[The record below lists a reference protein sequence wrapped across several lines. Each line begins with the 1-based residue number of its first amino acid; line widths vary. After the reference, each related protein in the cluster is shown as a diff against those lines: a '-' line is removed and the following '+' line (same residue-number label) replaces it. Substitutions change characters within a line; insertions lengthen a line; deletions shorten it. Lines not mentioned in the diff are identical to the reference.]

1 MSIKIGGRNLPPN
14 AAFPLLRGRLML
26 GYLAAPMNVRIL
38 WEDLRELPVFLRM
51 AGALRR
57 AGDDSQD
64 TLGVLVRRQAE
75 RFPDRVLLR
84 FEQETVTYGA
94 FNAGV
99 NTFASVLKQAGIGR
113 EPVALMMENSPALLT
128 AQAAVAKV
136 GAVGALI
143 NTHLSGASLNHV
155 LFASK
160 ARHVFVDAACLPR
173 LATLPRAASLTVWSL
188 GPPSV
193 LPPHIEPLEAALA
206 AAASSEPK
214 MPEVR
219 GRDVFLYVYTS
230 GTTGY
235 PKPAVVRHSRYTM
248 AGIALSGLLGIGSD
262 DVIYA
267 PLPLYHGESNFVGFS
282 VAVRAGAC
290 FASRRRFSAGEF
302 LADVRRHGATAFV
315 YVGELCRYLLRQPP
329 TAHDRDH
336 RLRLA
341 AGAGLRPDVWQPFQ
355 ERFGISRI
363 VEMYGATEGNVS
375 LMNRSGR
382 VGSVGRPYPFQ
393 HHLLRVARYD
403 VRTGALTRDRNG
415 LLIPCGD
422 DESGELL
429 GRIGAGGSMPY
440 DGYADP
446 EATAGKVIRNAFK
459 PGDAYFRTGDILRR
473 DRDGYFY
480 FVDRIGDTF
489 RWKGENVATQEVAEI
504 LNGAPGITETNV
516 YGVEVPGA
524 EGRAG
529 MAAVVLS
536 DGSAFDGGSF
546 YAHAEQLPAYAR
558 PLFVRIMATM
568 DVTGTL
574 KQRKVDLQLQGY
586 DVGLVSDP
594 IYFRDDTARSYVPLT
609 ADLLRR
615 LWSGA
620 VRV

>member
-1 MSIKIGGRNLPPN
+1 M
-14 AAFPLLRGRLML
+14 RL
-26 GYLAAPMNVRIL
+26 RIL
-38 WEDLRELPVFLRM
+38 LEDLRELPVFLRV

-57 AGDDSQD
+57 AGDNSHD
-64 TLGVLVRRQAE
+64 TLGVLLREQAQ

-84 FEQETVTYGA
+84 FEHEAVTYGA
-94 FNAGV
+94 FNTGV
-99 NTFASVLKQAGIGR
+99 NAFAWVLKQAGIGR

-136 GAVGALI
+136 GAIGALI
-143 NTHLSGASLNHV
+143 NTHLSGASLSHV

-160 ARHVFVDAACLPR
+160 ARHLCVDAACLPR
-173 LATLPRAASLTVWSL
+173 IATLPQAASLTVWSH
-188 GPPSV
+188 GPASA
-193 LPPHIEPLEAALA
+193 LPPHIEPLDVALGAAP
-206 AAASSEPK
+206 SSEPG
-214 MPEVR
+214 MPDVR

-235 PKPAVVRHSRYTM
+235 PKPAVIRHSRYTM

-282 VAVRAGAC
+282 VAMRAGAC

-329 TAHDRDH
+329 TPHDRDH

-341 AGAGLRPDVWQPFQ
+341 AGAGLRPDVWKPFQ
-355 ERFGISRI
+355 ERFGIGRI

-403 VRTGALTRDRNG
+403 VQSGALARDRKG
-415 LLIPCGD
+415 FLIPCGD
-422 DESGELL
+422 DEPGELL
-429 GRIGAGGSMPY
+429 GRVGRGGSMPY

-446 EATAGKVIRNAFK
+446 EATAGKVIRNAFE
-459 PGDAYFRTGDILRR
+459 PGDAYFRTADILRR

-516 YGVEVPGA
+516 YGVEIPGA
-524 EGRAG
+524 DGRAG
-529 MAAVVLS
+529 MAAVVLG
-536 DGSAFDGGSF
+536 DGCAFDAEAF
-546 YAHAEQLPAYAR
+546 YARAEELPAYAR
-558 PLFVRIMATM
+558 PLFVRLVAAM

-574 KQRKVDLQLQGY
+574 KQRKIDLQNQGY
-586 DVGLVSDP
+586 DVEVINDP
-594 IYFRDDTARSYVPLT
+594 IYFRDDVARRYVPLT

-615 LWSGA
+615 LRSGA
-620 VRV
+620 LRV